1 MTDMTAEQFELAWR
15 QGRRRFPG
23 VTAVEVSPAYVEG
36 WERRTRA
43 LRLEREERVA
53 FIEADLNRRGNY
65 RVQARVD
72 ELDAEMWTL
81 ALVRNA
87 VFRINDAAAAA

>member
-1 MTDMTAEQFELAWR
+1 MNAEAFEVAWR

-23 VTAVEVSPAYVEG
+23 VTRIEVSPAYVEG

-43 LRLEREERVA
+43 LRFERERWVELV
-53 FIEADLNRRGNY
+53 EAEPNRRGNY
-65 RVQARVD
+65 LRQARVD
-72 ELDAEMWTL
+72 ELDAELWLL
-81 ALVRNA
+81 ALVRHH

>member
-1 MTDMTAEQFELAWR
+1 MTAEAFEAAWR
-15 QGRRRFPG
+15 RGRRRFPS
-23 VTAVEVSPAYVEG
+23 VTRVEVSPAYVEG
-36 WERRTRA
+36 WELRTRA
-43 LRLEREERVA
+43 LRLEREAWVA
-53 FIEADLNRRGNY
+53 LVEAEPNRRGNY
-65 RVQARVD
+65 LRQARVD